1 MVNFFPLIVFA
12 SYTVILTLFIL
23 VGILNIKDMKVKK
36 RDKWVKK
43 DSIAMII
50 RVLFYAFLIAFGIVE
65 LEALILTFG
74 SFILKFLTGKNLL
87 IHISK
92 SILLLPIF
100 PVVLTGIVYGIAK
113 KREWYELIDEEE

>member
-12 SYTVILTLFIL
+12 SYTVILTLFIS
-23 VGILNIKDMKVKK
+23 VGILNIKDMKVRK

-50 RVLFYAFLIAFGIVE
+50 RVLFYAFLIA
-65 LEALILTFG
+65 FG